1 MIEKLDPKDFD
12 TVFSIMERSFPREEY
27 RPCEVQKALLS
38 DPAYGIYVAREN
50 GQILGFAAVWE
61 LEDMLFLEH
70 LAVEP
75 GCRSGGIGSRLLQ
88 YFANWPACL
97 EVEPP
102 ETDICRRRIGFY
114 ERNGFFLNPYA
125 YAQPSLGEGRKAVP
139 LKLMTTG
146 APLTP
151 EAFRSLKGKL
161 YTQVY
166 GLPLQSLTREE

>member
-114 ERNGFFLNPYA
+114 ERNGFFFNQYPYV
-125 YAQPSLGEGRKAVP
+125 QPSLGQGRSPVP
-139 LKLMTTG
+139 LYIMTSGSTV
-146 APLTP
+146 TP
-151 EAFRSLKGKL
+151 EEFARIKGLL
-161 YTQVY
+161 YARVY
-166 GLPLQSLTREE
+166 GQK